1 MATASPR
8 PEVVLYSRPGC
19 HLCAVAKQML
29 YALRRTIP
37 FDLREV
43 NIESDPELEKRF
55 LLEIP
60 VVEVAGEVVSTA
72 PIDLDR
78 VRQAV
83 NGARMRA
90 VRGGAPPLG
99 GS

>member
-1 MATASPR
+1 MAGAL

-29 YALRRTIP
+29 YALARTIP
-37 FDLREV
+37 FALREV
-43 NIESDPELEKRF
+43 DIESDPALEKRF

-60 VVEVAGEVVSTA
+60 VVEVEGEVVSAA

-78 VRQAV
+78 VRAAV
-83 NGARMRA
+83 NQARIRA
-90 VRGGAPPLG
+90 ARG
-99 GS
+99 